1 MKPEHKL
8 EIARLNGAVKVT
20 LEELTVRQ
28 NYAQVENIL
37 REVDRRFGLL
47 LAAEADER
55 RAA

>member
-8 EIARLNGAVKVT
+8 ELVRLNGAVKVT

-37 REVDRRFGLL
+37 REVDRRFGAL
-47 LAAEADER
+47 LAADAHDS
-55 RAA
+55 RA